1 MKYIFLVFMV
11 ALGLSITGSTFAM
24 EPQENEPNIQLHQW
38 DKLHSHQFMFEYSFN
53 KFEQAI
59 TYQNAN
65 VVSSSDAAYSEE
77 TVEEEQMDA
86 SLFPYL
92 FPYLFYGLIIIGL
105 LVVLSADDSR
115 KAISKRKQS

>member
-24 EPQENEPNIQLHQW
+24 EPQKNEPNIQLHQL
-38 DKLHSHQFMFEYSFN
+38 DKLLSHQFMFEYSFH

-59 TYQNAN
+59 TYQSATL
-65 VVSSSDAAYSEE
+65 VPSSDAAYSEE

-92 FPYLFYGLIIIGL
+92 FYALIIVGL